1 MKKLIYFLV
10 VPVAE
15 RLPKEASPY
24 LVMMQGGVMA
34 MIDFDGQKFV
44 GEAEHWLEPKKLQAE
59 GKNGFLKVC
68 ESERYRFCNTVS
80 KQDWN
85 TEMRTAV
92 DDILIMYDQLVESN
106 RILCASVLDSV
117 DINKEPMQGES
128 E

>member
-34 MIDFDGQKFV
+34 MIDFDGQKFI
-44 GEAEHWLEPKKLQAE
+44 GEAEHWLEPKKLQPD
-59 GKNGFLKVC
+59 GKNGFINAC
-68 ESERYRFCNTVS
+68 ENERAHFVRCVQN
-80 KQDWN
+80 QEWN
-85 TEMRTAV
+85 TPMRTAV
-92 DDILIMYDQLVESN
+92 DSILIMYDQLVESN
-106 RILCASVLDSV
+106 RILCASVLDDSES
-117 DINKEPMQGES
+117 NKEPMQGES